1 VLNTLIAIIIYEC
14 LVALAFLWCWRL
26 VRPVDT
32 RLPIAA
38 SDSRDPTLPTRSL
51 PPGAAMRGLPDAHWQ
66 IFAMLIS
73 AGVLGGIALWLS
85 SAFGAFRDTL
95 VAADA
100 ALPALQADPMVLR
113 LVLPLGH
120 LAILLVL
127 YLRYR
132 NAVQFPT
139 IVVHLVLILFCLL
152 VTLVDPTRIEP
163 GRLTLVPIFTAN
175 LVLLI
180 LTHGLLT
187 LLFCRS
193 LADLVGAVVL
203 AAIAGGILALG
214 TMIISL
220 VSTLL
225 GGPLFFFQLYLV
237 SAFGIF
243 GLYFCVTAIALTL
256 WARDQ
261 AQDPRG

>member
-1 VLNTLIAIIIYEC
+1 MLNTLIVLVLYEC

-26 VRPVDT
+26 VRKVDT
-32 RLPIAA
+32 RLPIV
-38 SDSRDPTLPTRSL
+38 DGRDPTRSSRSL
-51 PPGAAMRGLPDAHWQ
+51 PPGAAMRGLPGAHWQ
-66 IFAMLIS
+66 IFAMLVS
-73 AGVLGGIALWLS
+73 AGVLGGVALSLS
-85 SAFGAFRDTL
+85 GTLGALRDTL
-95 VAADA
+95 VASDA
-100 ALPALQADPMVLR
+100 ALAAEVDPLLLR
-113 LVLPLGH
+113 LVLPIGH
-120 LAILLVL
+120 LAVLVVL

-132 NAVQFPT
+132 NAVQFPA
-139 IVVHLVLILFCLL
+139 IMVHLLLLLFCLL
-152 VTLVDPTRIEP
+152 VTLATPARIEP
-163 GRLTLVPIFTAN
+163 GGMTLVPIFTAN

-193 LADLVGAVVL
+193 LAELFWAVVL
-203 AAIAGGILALG
+203 AAVAGGILAVG
-214 TMIISL
+214 TMVIAL

-243 GLYFCVTAIALTL
+243 GLYFCVTSIALTL
-256 WARDQ
+256 WVRDQ